1 MFIGNIKILPW
12 FKATSPALEK
22 MEQKERYYLENGKL
36 ESKIIVDEA
45 GNLIDGYTSYLL
57 AVKYGLRYV
66 SVKYGQRQIVM
77 AAHKPGGKLYVWELP
92 GSLTGKVQVGDKVVV
107 RTRKGCTAVK
117 VAEVQEYARQE
128 HDPCRMV
135 IRRCGKG
142 GRMDGYQR
150 ADRIDNQ

>member
-1 MFIGNIKILPW
+1 MFIGDIKILPC
-12 FKATSPALEK
+12 FKATPPKPE
-22 MEQKERYYLENGKL
+22 KL
-36 ESKIIVDEA
+36 ERRERHCLEHGKFESVIVVDGA
-45 GNLIDGYTSYLL
+45 GNLIDGYTTYLL
-57 AVKYGLRYV
+57 AGKYGLEYV
-66 SVKYGQRQIVM
+66 PVRYGQRQIVM

-150 ADRIDNQ
+150 AGRINNQ

>member
-1 MFIGNIKILPW
+1 MFIGDIKILPW
-12 FKATSPALEK
+12 FKATSPAPEK
-22 MEQKERYYLENGKL
+22 IEQKERYYLENGKL

-57 AVKYGLRYV
+57 AVKYGLEHVPVRY
-66 SVKYGQRQIVM
+66 GRRQIIA
-77 AAHKPGGKLYVWELP
+77 AAHRPGGKLYTWELP
-92 GSLTGKVQVGDKVVV
+92 GILVGQVKIGDRVVV
-107 RTRKGCTAVK
+107 RTGKDCMVVK

-150 ADRIDNQ
+150 ADRINNQ

>member
-142 GRMDGYQR
+142 Q
-150 ADRIDNQ
+150 